1 MTLEVTKLTKAYG
14 KNVVLDRLSLT
25 LEGGH
30 IHALVGE
37 NGAGKTTLLNTL
49 AGIYRPDS
57 GRVLLD
63 GKPIFDNVQ
72 AKARIGFVTAGN
84 TYPVGT
90 SVAELAKQ
98 HACIYPK
105 FDMNKWETLME
116 RAKLTPDKSIRS
128 YSRGEQMLISILLN
142 LSICPD
148 VLLLDEPF
156 AGLDPVLRK
165 IVFSLLVEESA
176 EHGTTMLISLHDLSE
191 LERLCETVFFLKNG
205 KIERGGSIDELKA
218 EYKRI
223 QAIFAGD
230 APDISEWRGVKAV
243 ERAGRVL
250 RFVANELTDELREKL
265 ETAGAIAVEEIDLSL
280 EEMFLHMNQSRWEG
294 FR

>member
-1 MTLEVTKLTKAYG
+1 MTLEVTKLTKAFG

-57 GRVLLD
+57 GRVRLD
-63 GKPIFDNVQ
+63 GEAIFDNIR

-84 TYPVGT
+84 TYPVGMT
-90 SVAELAKQ
+90 VQELAKQ
-98 HACIYPK
+98 HECAYPK
-105 FDMNKWETLME
+105 FDREKWETLME
-116 RAKLTPDKSIRS
+116 RAKLAQDKPIRS

-176 EHGTTMLISLHDLSE
+176 ERGTTMLISSHDLSE
-191 LERLCETVFFLKNG
+191 LERLCETVFFLKG
-205 KIERGGSIDELKA
+205 AKIERGGSIDELKA

-223 QAIFAGD
+223 QAIFAED
-230 APDISEWRGVKAV
+230 APDISDWKGVKAV
-243 ERAGRVL
+243 ERTGRVL
-250 RFVANELTDELREKL
+250 RFVTGALTEELREKL
-265 ETAGAIAVEEIDLSL
+265 EKAGAIAVEEIDLSL
-280 EEMFLHMNQSRWEG
+280 EEMFLQMNQSRWEG